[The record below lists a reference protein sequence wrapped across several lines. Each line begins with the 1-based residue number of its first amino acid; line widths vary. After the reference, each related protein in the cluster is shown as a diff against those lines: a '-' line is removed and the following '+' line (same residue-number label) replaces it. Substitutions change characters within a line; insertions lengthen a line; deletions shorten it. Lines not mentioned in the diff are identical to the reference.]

1 MTAPRSKFVAVA
13 LILVAVASAAYVM
26 SGGPARSHATEL
38 VADHAVPVR
47 SALTTRGN
55 VELSLN
61 VVARTEPWSTVS
73 VRARSSGQIESL
85 GFEPG
90 ARVHKGDLLVQLD
103 PLPFKAQLD
112 QARGN
117 AASARAQLDKAQAD
131 LVRFSQ
137 VLDKGFISKASFDA
151 YRTTVEVARAG
162 LQTSQA
168 AEAVARLQLGYTRVV
183 APFDGVAGT
192 PLAWPGAQ
200 VTANET
206 DIVVLNQV
214 QPIRVSFSIP
224 EASLDAV
231 RAAQSRGPVIVQ
243 ASVPGEKGV
252 MLSGRLEFIDNTVD
266 VTTSTIVLK
275 GRFENVDGRL
285 TPGQF
290 LEVRLPTVHLANVV
304 SMPAEALQSS
314 DKGDF
319 VFVIGSD
326 SKAHQRFVG
335 IGPTTAGRI
344 VVERGL
350 QGGERIV
357 TDGQLLLG
365 EGSPVHIAD
374 KA

>member
-1 MTAPRSKFVAVA
+1 MNTLRKR
-13 LILVAVASAAYVM
+13 LILVTAVFGVVAAAACM
-26 SGGPARSHATEL
+26 LAGSPATSHAAHPPEATS
-38 VADHAVPVR
+38 VPVKV
-47 SALTTRGN
+47 ALATRGD

-73 VRARSSGQIESL
+73 VRARSSGQLESL

-90 ARVHKGDLLVQLD
+90 ARVGKGDLLAQLD
-103 PLPFKAQLD
+103 PLPSRAQLD

-117 AASARAQLDKAQAD
+117 VASARAQLDKAQAD
-131 LVRFSQ
+131 LTRFSQ
-137 VLDKGFISKASFDA
+137 VLDKGFISRASFDT
-151 YRTTVEVARAG
+151 YRTTVEVARAT
-162 LQTSQA
+162 LQTSLA
-168 AEAVARLQLGYTRVV
+168 TEAVARLQLGYTRIV

-192 PLAWPGAQ
+192 PLVWPGAQ
-200 VTANET
+200 VIANDT

-231 RAAQSRGPVIVQ
+231 RAAQALGPVVVR
-243 ASVPGEKGV
+243 ASVPGEKGA

-275 GRFENVDGRL
+275 GRFENADHRL

-290 LEVRLPTVHLANVV
+290 LQVSLPTVHLANVV
-304 SMPAEALQSS
+304 SMPAEALQST

-319 VFVIGSD
+319 VFVIGGD
-326 SKAHQRFVG
+326 GKAHQRFVG
-335 IGPTTAGRI
+335 VGATLAGRI
-344 VVERGL
+344 VVDHGL
-350 QGGERIV
+350 EGGERVV

-365 EGSPVHIAD
+365 EGSPVRVAD